1 MQIVWN
7 RVDESVKGEAPGRVR
22 QAAEAVNPG
31 GLAGWV
37 LGLIRGREAR
47 KTAKHMRVVEHL
59 SLGGRRQLTLVVCD
73 GQRFL
78 VGGGADGVE
87 TIVRVGPEPVAEAPC
102 L

>member
-7 RVDESVKGEAPGRVR
+7 RVDERAEAEAPGRAR
-22 QAAEAVNPG
+22 QAAQTVNPG

-37 LGLIRGREAR
+37 LSLIRGRSLG
-47 KTAKHMRVVEHL
+47 KTAKHLRVVEHL

-78 VGGGADGVE
+78 VGGGTDRVE
-87 TIVRVGPEPVAEAPC
+87 SIVRVGPEAVC